1 MSVLYWN
8 CVLLEASRRDFTK
21 GFVGGQQPGPIRT
34 SRAMAIVHLAIHDA
48 VAFHSGSVGSAYLTK
63 KGIPHAVPPL
73 PAGATLDAVV
83 AGAAVTAI
91 RAMYPNH
98 SGPIDDSLS
107 NETGYPVGVAI
118 ARALVDYRSRDGW
131 DVMLHD
137 DQLPM
142 PGHFEHRA
150 DPHQPGEPGQR
161 RLGPK
166 WGKVWR
172 FTDSV
177 LDADGHETHHEHLDP
192 WPQSDYP
199 AQLREVRDHGGAQ
212 RGARSAEQERIG
224 VYWGYDGANGLGVPP
239 RLYNQVARRI
249 VDGKGLTEA
258 QLADL
263 FARLNVA
270 MADAAIDAWH
280 WKYHYN
286 LWRPAVGVRLE
297 TSADGDPFWCPH
309 GIPRTNNTPGHYTP
323 DFPAYPS
330 GHATFGAALFQVL
343 RLALA
348 TGNGPIP
355 IADVLAFGGGEK
367 PAAAPSETFSFVSDE
382 LDGASLDA
390 DGSVRTRVEK
400 RFDSFAEAV
409 WENSVS
415 RVYLGVH
422 WRFDGIPSPDD
433 AASPIGGVPLGLAIG
448 EKTNDF
454 FNAVPGAISDL
465 P

>member
-8 CVLLEASRRDFTK
+8 SVLLEASRRDFSK
-21 GFVGGQQPGPIRT
+21 GSPNGQQPGPIRA

-48 VAFHSGSVGSAYLTK
+48 VAFHAGQVGKAYLTRK
-63 KGIPHAVPPL
+63 KIQHTVAPI
-73 PAGATLDAVV
+73 PAGATLEAVI
-83 AGAAVTAI
+83 AGAAVTSI
-91 RAMYPNH
+91 RAMYPKDT
-98 SGPIDDSLS
+98 SPLDDCLAGQP
-107 NETGYPVGVAI
+107 GYDVGVRI
-118 ARALVDYRSRDGW
+118 AEALVQHRDKDGW
-131 DVMLHD
+131 KAPLHRDQPEMLVAY
-137 DQLPM
+137 
-142 PGHFEHRA
+142 EHRA
-150 DPHQPGEPGQR
+150 DPHQPGQR
-161 RLGPK
+161 QLGPT

-177 LDADGHETHHEHLDP
+177 LDAAGQETHHEHLDP
-192 WPQSDYP
+192 WPAADYP
-199 AQLREVRDHGGAQ
+199 AQLKEVRDLGGAQ
-212 RGARSAEQERIG
+212 RGARTAEQERIG

-239 RLYNQVARRI
+239 RLYNQVARKI
-249 VDGKGLTEA
+249 VEGRGLGEPE
-258 QLADL
+258 LADL

-270 MADAAIDAWH
+270 MADAAIDAWY
-280 WKYHYN
+280 WKYCFN

-297 TSADGDPFWCPH
+297 TSGGGDPFWCPY

-330 GHATFGAALFQVL
+330 GHATFGAAMFQVL

-348 TGNGPIP
+348 TGNGPIQ
-355 IADVLAFGGGEK
+355 IADVLAFDAKAK
-367 PAAAPSETFSFVSDE
+367 PKAVAKETFSFVSDE

-415 RVYLGVH
+415 RIYLGVH
-422 WRFDGIPSPDD
+422 WRFDGIPSTDTTPVR
-433 AASPIGGVPLGLAIG
+433 IGGVPLGLAIG
-448 EKTNDF
+448 QETNLF
-454 FNAVPGAISDL
+454 FAGGPGAISSL